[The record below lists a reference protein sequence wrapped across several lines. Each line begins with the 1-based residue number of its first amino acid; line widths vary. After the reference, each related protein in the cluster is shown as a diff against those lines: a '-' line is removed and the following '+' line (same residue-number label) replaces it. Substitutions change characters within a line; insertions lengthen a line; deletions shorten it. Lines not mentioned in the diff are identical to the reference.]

1 MRRVTAAMIAVAIV
15 GIGIVVRAQA
25 PRPALNPQPARNWSL
40 VNIVTLKPEMANEWV
55 EFQKAQ
61 TIPAQKRGGVT
72 MRSTWQDGAPF
83 GEGFTYAIV
92 TPVAKFADFDQPPLI
107 TRTLGADA
115 ARAYNEKLRRMI
127 DHSRTIGIQD
137 RAELSIQPAAN
148 AKIVGAI
155 LTTVVV
161 VNGHAAEYEAYIKDD
176 LLPVLKRGSVLG
188 YQVARTVFG
197 GDANEYTTVQFFDS
211 FAEIDKGPL
220 TTRVLGAGPAAALAA
235 KAAPHVASS
244 TRTLLRYAPDL
255 SFQPKPAS

>member
-1 MRRVTAAMIAVAIV
+1 MRRLMGSMIAVVIV
-15 GIGIVVRAQA
+15 GIGIGVRAQA
-25 PRPALNPQPARNWSL
+25 PRPAQSPQPTRNWSL
-40 VNIVTLKPEMANEWV
+40 VNIVTLKPDMVNEWV
-55 EFQKAQ
+55 EFQKSQ

-92 TPVAKFADFDQPPLI
+92 TPIPKFVDFDQPPLI
-107 TRTLGADA
+107 TRTLGAEA
-115 ARAYNEKLRRMI
+115 ARTYNEKLRRMI

-137 RAELSIQPAAN
+137 RAELSIQPAAT

-155 LTTVVV
+155 LNNVVV
-161 VNGHAAEYEAYIKDD
+161 VNGHAAQYEAYIKDD
-176 LLPVLKRGSVLG
+176 LLPVLKRGNVLG

-220 TTRVLGAGPAAALAA
+220 TTRVLGAGPAATMGA
-235 KAAPHVASS
+235 KVAPHVASS
-244 TRTLLRYAPDL
+244 TRTILRYAPDL
-255 SFQPKPAS
+255 SFQPKP